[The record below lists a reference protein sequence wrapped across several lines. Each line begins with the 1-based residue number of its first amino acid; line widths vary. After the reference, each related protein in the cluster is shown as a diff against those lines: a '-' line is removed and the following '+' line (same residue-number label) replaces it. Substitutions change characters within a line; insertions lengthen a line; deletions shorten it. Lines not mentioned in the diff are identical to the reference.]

1 MDWIILIIAIWFGA
15 TTISKILRHIMK
27 PENFA
32 VWLISFVLM
41 MIPHFGWLGLIVLVW
56 RYIVI
61 PIRRNHDSHPSESIS
76 NSTSIA

>member
-1 MDWIILIIAIWFGA
+1 
-15 TTISKILRHIMK
+15 MK